1 MAKARFK
8 KPKKLKMS
16 KRSEKALD
24 KAIKHW
30 YRVRDE
36 DANIGTEECALCGLY
51 YINKLHWHNK
61 CINCPVYLKISHKYC
76 SATPYRKYAD
86 ARGIVSEPKRK
97 RLAQAEIE
105 FLQSCY
111 Y

>member
-1 MAKARFK
+1 
-8 KPKKLKMS
+8 MS

-24 KAIKHW
+24 DALEHW
-30 YRVRDE
+30 FRVRDKNE
-36 DANIGTEECALCGLY
+36 GVGPKRCKLCNLY
-51 YINKLHWHNK
+51 QHADGIIVK
-61 CINCPVYLKISHKYC
+61 CPRCPVHRKTKTHACI
-76 SATPYRKYAD
+76 ATPYGEYAMQL
-86 ARGIVSEPKRK
+86 GTNKPKRK